1 MLFFIVLRAIHI
13 VEVVSLSNYSM
24 SCPLS
29 RGTSVTS
36 RDTFLPAIEPS
47 LPCNQ
52 VHSIK
57 FHQASQGSTL
67 GIWVTAIRH

>member
-1 MLFFIVLRAIHI
+1 MHFFIVLRAIHI

-36 RDTFLPAIEPS
+36 RETFLPAIEPS
-47 LPCNQ
+47 L
-52 VHSIK
+52 
-57 FHQASQGSTL
+57 
-67 GIWVTAIRH
+67 